1 MLCVNSIATGL
12 RHSID
17 DQPAMNSLIDQRETS
32 LARSTSHRNGWWL
45 LLAVGLVL
53 CLATAV
59 RQFGLASRSMTH
71 IEIYVPGIHLPEGM
85 AIPEARLTVRDTLVG
100 LINDSEPH
108 PPGYYLFMLA
118 WTRVFGSGV
127 VSLRAPSLLFGVG
140 SVALIYF
147 LGALESDRLVGLLAA
162 LLLAL
167 NGHQVLW
174 SQLAKGYMAA
184 AFLGLLSTVLL
195 VLATR
200 SRRQNLLGLLYVATV
215 LCGVAVTHF
224 FWPLLVAQV
233 IWVFLVAWNRTPRS
247 PGLLHW
253 QAVALI
259 LGTPFL
265 ALAVFQARRPAY
277 IEQSSIPLNVVEFF
291 EFGFLFEPDPFANA
305 HNATLWVLGIAAV
318 VLTVALAVTGLLH
331 CRNKTSHTRFVPS
344 DAAPLPVLVMALLAA
359 VAVLITFRLAR
370 FAQGWDA
377 HQSRIMLICAVLP
390 ILIVTLDVLLRR
402 FWPKLPDLMRRL
414 NSRALPENLGALRLS
429 TVLAALPGVMLL
441 GASLVTP
448 VFVSR
453 SVLLFTPYL
462 VLLVASG
469 LVVLLRHTRVAL
481 PVLLAVLLLH
491 VASLRYFAI
500 SNHANPTDYRGLAV
514 LWLPDLEPGD
524 AVLVTRHWAT
534 TPIFYY
540 LDAEQHRVIYKDYAE
555 ALAATPARRVWV
567 LSFPFVPVP
576 VGTALDGY
584 RETGRLE
591 AREIWVSLFEKLE
604 TKTPATEAATEL

>member
-1 MLCVNSIATGL
+1 MNILNKL
-12 RHSID
+12 RE
-17 DQPAMNSLIDQRETS
+17 NSLDRSISQQNGRWLV
-32 LARSTSHRNGWWL
+32 LAL
-45 LLAVGLVL
+45 GLVL

-59 RQFGLASRSMTH
+59 RLFGLASRSMTH
-71 IEIYVPGIHLPEGM
+71 IEIYVPGILLPQGV
-85 AIPEARLTVRDTLVG
+85 ATPASRLTVRDTLVG
-100 LINDSEPH
+100 LLNDSEPH

-118 WTRVFGSGV
+118 WTRNFGTGV

-140 SVALIYF
+140 SVALIYV
-147 LGALESDRLVGLLAA
+147 LGALERDRLVGLLAA

-184 AFLGLLSTVLL
+184 AFLGLFSAVLL

-200 SRRQNLLGLLYVATV
+200 SRRQNLLGLLYVATA
-215 LCGVAVTHF
+215 LCGVSVTHF
-224 FWPLLVAQV
+224 FWPLIIAQV
-233 IWVFLVAWNRTPRS
+233 IWVFVVAWNHTPRS

-253 QAVALI
+253 QAAALI

-265 ALAVFQARRPAY
+265 ALAVFQARRPGY

-291 EFGFLFEPDPFANA
+291 EFGFLFEPDPLASA
-305 HNATLWVLGIAAV
+305 HNATLWVLAVAAV
-318 VLTVALAVTGLLH
+318 ILTVALAVAGLLH
-331 CRNKTSHTRFVPS
+331 YRKKTSHTRFVS
-344 DAAPLPVLVMALLAA
+344 SGAAPLPVLVVGLLAA
-359 VAVLITFRLAR
+359 VSVLITFRLAR

-390 ILIVTLDVLLRR
+390 ILIVTFDVLLRR
-402 FWPKLPDLMRRL
+402 FWPKLQDLMRRL
-414 NSRALPENLGALRLS
+414 GSRALPENLGELRLS
-429 TVLAALPGVMLL
+429 TVLAIVPGAMLL

-462 VLLVASG
+462 VLLVAAG
-469 LVVLLRHTRVAL
+469 LVVLLKRPRVAL

-491 VASLRYFAI
+491 VASLRYYAI
-500 SNHANPTDYRGLAV
+500 SNHSNPTDYRGLAV

-524 AVLVTRHWAT
+524 AVLVTRHWVT

-567 LSFPFVPVP
+567 LSFPFVSVP

-584 RETGRLE
+584 RETGRLD
-591 AREIWVSLFEKLE
+591 ARNIWVSLFEKLE
-604 TKTPATEAATEL
+604 TKIPATEATTELSMPSVYLLHSSGAG